1 MVDASQYLD
10 NVEGYVVASAR
21 PVSLGRHARVGVAGG
36 VSVRPAPDELFERSE
51 LLLED
56 IVMEVRASDLPI
68 VVALGAVVYL
78 HPGCSVQR
86 VVDGGA
92 VYLARGAW
100 VEDLDEV
107 AVARGEITVAS
118 WWASSSVKVA
128 AG

>member
-1 MVDASQYLD
+1 MADMSQFLD
-10 NVEGYVVASAR
+10 DVEGYVVASAR
-21 PVSLGRHARVGVAGG
+21 PVSLGRRARVGVASG
-36 VSVRPAPDELFERSE
+36 VTARQAPDELFDRGE
-51 LLLED
+51 LHLED
-56 IVMEVRASDLPI
+56 VVMEVRASDVPI

-100 VEDLDEV
+100 VEDLDEM

-118 WWASSSVKVA
+118 WWASSSVAEVA
-128 AG
+128 G